1 MVGASPRANLV
12 ERFDRLTLLGMAVGV
27 AILLQPW
34 WQAGFRIG
42 FFVTLGAT
50 LLQIVAA
57 HLPSRARA
65 EDA

>member
-1 MVGASPRANLV
+1 
-12 ERFDRLTLLGMAVGV
+12 MAVGV

-34 WQAGFRIG
+34 WQAGFRVG
-42 FFVTLGAT
+42 FFVTLVAT

-57 HLPSRARA
+57 HLPARARA